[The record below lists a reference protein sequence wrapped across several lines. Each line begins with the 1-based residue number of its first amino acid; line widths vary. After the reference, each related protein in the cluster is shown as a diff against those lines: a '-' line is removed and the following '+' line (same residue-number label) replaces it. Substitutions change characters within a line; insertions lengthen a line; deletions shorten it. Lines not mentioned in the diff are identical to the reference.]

1 MLRFFR
7 QVSKRLESDRAFRR
21 ILEFSKNGQQADAL
35 KECTKLVEEYPY
47 DVQIRHRLVMLQ
59 REMGE
64 EIHLPNI
71 MPEGNS

>member
-7 QVSKRLESDRAFRR
+7 HVSKRLESDRALKR
-21 ILEFSKNGQQADAL
+21 IVEFSKNGQQADAL
-35 KECTKLVEEYPY
+35 RECTKLVEEHPF

-64 EIHLPNI
+64 EIHLPDSKPQNK
-71 MPEGNS
+71 